1 MKLKNVYN
9 ELIKLA
15 LDKTSKIII
24 GDYEEKIGFTP
35 NGSLMYFIPEKKFI
49 FDIEKILNGREK
61 MNLKAFREI
70 EKDAKPVNMP
80 GEIKKLTK
88 SEL

>member
-35 NGSLMYFIPEKKFI
+35 NGSLMYFIPEKK
-49 FDIEKILNGREK
+49 
-61 MNLKAFREI
+61 NLSSI
-70 EKDAKPVNMP
+70 S
-80 GEIKKLTK
+80 KKF
-88 SEL
+88 